1 MFDNHTPRNTSMQR
15 DFAHDGAHNIPND
28 GTRQGT
34 HIDGSPPH
42 VNVHNVPEP
51 SMLSLLII
59 AAVVSLIVASVR
71 QWRNR
76 PRPTENLFKRNGET
90 AGTSERPGYQ
100 SLLTAARVPPR
111 ENPRVG
117 KKHQGEPLETVNAM
131 IERRAREAKRLR
143 EL

>member
-15 DFAHDGAHNIPND
+15 DFAHDGAHNVPND

-34 HIDGSPPH
+34 HSDGSPPH
-42 VNVHNVPEP
+42 VDTHNVPEP

-76 PRPTENLFKRNGET
+76 PRPTENLFKRNGD
-90 AGTSERPGYQ
+90 
-100 SLLTAARVPPR
+100 
-111 ENPRVG
+111 
-117 KKHQGEPLETVNAM
+117 M